1 MGLISRVS
9 SRTYRDLKMAA
20 PRVDFYQTDS
30 TVNVTFY
37 VKGIKSLVVTF
48 QPDSKKSFNLKIDD
62 RFDENYT
69 LYQETDPSR
78 LVKKV
83 SGSKAELKI
92 PKLSSAKWKDW
103 VELKEEPT
111 APDPKTVTVEETT
124 AKPAAAT
131 STSTNTKQADS
142 NKASTAH
149 HKKYDKWDKFAKEAE
164 EEEKNEKPE
173 GDAALQ
179 KLFQDIYGN
188 ADEATQRAMNKSYQ
202 ESCGTVLSTNWSD
215 IGKEKTEIKAPDSME
230 YKKY

>member
-9 SRTYRDLKMAA
+9 SRTYRDLKMAE

-62 RFDENYT
+62 RFDQNYT

-78 LVKKV
+78 IVKRV
-83 SGSKAELKI
+83 SPSKAELKI
-92 PKLSSAKWKDW
+92 PKLSTAQWKDW
-103 VELKEEPT
+103 LELKEKPT
-111 APDPKTVTVEETT
+111 APDPKTVTVEETK
-124 AKPAAAT
+124 AKPAAASKTT
-131 STSTNTKQADS
+131 SAQTDS
-142 NKASTAH
+142 KKASTSH
-149 HKKYDKWDKFAKEAE
+149 QKKYDKWDKFAKEAE

-179 KLFQDIYGN
+179 KLFQDIYEKASPETRKAIPLYEQVIHRVMRYRAVDKLGRN
-188 ADEATQRAMNKSYQ
+188 RQEKHRNQAT
-202 ESCGTVLSTNWSD
+202 
-215 IGKEKTEIKAPDSME
+215 
-230 YKKY
+230 

>member
-164 EEEKNEKPE
+164 D
-173 GDAALQ
+173 DAALQ
-179 KLFQDIYGN
+179 KLFQDIYEK
-188 ADEATQRAMNKSYQ
+188 ASPETQKAMNKSFT
-202 ESCGTVLSTNWSD
+202 ESCGTVLSTNWD
-215 IGKEKTEIKAPDSME
+215 EIGKSNTDVKAPDSMQ
-230 YKKY
+230 YKKWDQ